1 MIYSIS
7 TIPPDRQASDFTKA
21 HPQFRDFKLSILL
34 FAFCCGSSV
43 DSDGL
48 TLSV

>member
-21 HPQFRDFKLSILL
+21 HPSFRDFKLSIGYLFLL
-34 FAFCCGSSV
+34 RQFG
-43 DSDGL
+43 
-48 TLSV
+48 